1 MTISQLYMLNHRFH
15 SPLVKTY
22 FTITSH
28 IFHLPLQGVY
38 LRPTFELS
46 RQSRCGLYWSCS
58 SGQKAAW
65 VDKIFISKSW
75 DLVPEAGVSINFKTW
90 VFYKGWFPRFGFFIS
105 RPYVVFYKMK
115 VVFIKKKSAHFIHFN
130 YFWSQNRD
138 FAKCD
143 ICINQN
149 RSEMLKLMLPFLISL
164 TIGCWCHFG
173 FWPLGRVGFEAT
185 FNLIRPEFFFIKLA
199 EFFINL
205 QKIGVF

>member
-1 MTISQLYMLNHRFH
+1 MKISQLYLPNHRFH

-22 FTITSH
+22 CAMTSH

-105 RPYVVFYKMK
+105 RPYAVFYIMK
-115 VVFIKKKSAHFIHFN
+115 VVFFNKRVHILFI
-130 YFWSQNRD
+130 S
-138 FAKCD
+138 
-143 ICINQN
+143 II
-149 RSEMLKLMLPFLISL
+149 
-164 TIGCWCHFG
+164 
-173 FWPLGRVGFEAT
+173 FEAKT
-185 FNLIRPEFFFIKLA
+185 VILPNAIMYQPNYWNIL
-199 EFFINL
+199 N
-205 QKIGVF
+205 

>member
-1 MTISQLYMLNHRFH
+1 MTISQLYLPNHRFH

-75 DLVPEAGVSINFKTW
+75 DLVPEVSPANFLDRNLSKIINVW
-90 VFYKGWFPRFGFFIS
+90 PQ
-105 RPYVVFYKMK
+105 
-115 VVFIKKKSAHFIHFN
+115 IKAPTVALSLCWHWYHRA
-130 YFWSQNRD
+130 YQ
-138 FAKCD
+138 
-143 ICINQN
+143 
-149 RSEMLKLMLPFLISL
+149 LISL
-164 TIGCWCHFG
+164 IAIWIFISKSWDPRPRGPTSQFFG
-173 FWPLGRVGFEAT
+173 
-185 FNLIRPEFFFIKLA
+185 
-199 EFFINL
+199 
-205 QKIGVF
+205 QKSE